1 MALGRE
7 LRGRK
12 ERAEALGKVDSSF
25 AIIGPMAMSAQSGTV
40 GPEQPGLEHPGLE
53 QAELK
58 RHALEERL
66 RALGSVM
73 VAYSGGVDS
82 AFLAATAHRVLGEKM
97 LAVLADSASLARR
110 DMEQARTFAEA
121 QGMPLR
127 VIQTEELDKPEY
139 QRNDANRCFH
149 CKTELFEGMKALGA
163 KLGFTHIAYGMNA
176 DDTRDYRP
184 GQRAAQEHEVLAPLA
199 DAGLTKLEIRTLAKA
214 AGYTLWDRPAAPC
227 LSSRVE
233 YGRTVTREVLEQ
245 VERGEESLRQL
256 GFREFRVRHHGDLA
270 RVEIARSE
278 LQRALTMEMLDAI
291 TAALR
296 KIGFQYVT
304 LDAAGFRSGA
314 MNEVLGNVV
323 LPVEILSR
331 RGT

>member
-1 MALGRE
+1 MAT
-7 LRGRK
+7 
-12 ERAEALGKVDSSF
+12 
-25 AIIGPMAMSAQSGTV
+25 SAQSGTV
-40 GPEQPGLEHPGLE
+40 GLEQPGLE

-58 RHALEERL
+58 LHTLEERL

-110 DMEQARTFAEA
+110 DMEQARVFAES

-127 VIQTEELDKPEY
+127 VIQTGELDKPEY

-163 KLGFTHIAYGMNA
+163 GLGYTHIAYGMNA
-176 DDTRDYRP
+176 DDTQDFRP
-184 GQRAAQEHEVLAPLA
+184 GQRAAQENDVLAPLA
-199 DAGLTKLEIRTLAKA
+199 EVGLTKLEIRTLAKA

-245 VERGEESLRQL
+245 VERGEECLRQL
-256 GFREFRVRHHGDLA
+256 GFREFRVRHHGELA
-270 RVEIARSE
+270 RVEIARGE

-296 KIGFQYVT
+296 KVGFQYVT
-304 LDAAGFRSGA
+304 LDTAGFRSGA
-314 MNEVLGNVV
+314 MNEVLGNVI
-323 LPVEILSR
+323 LPAEILMR
-331 RGT
+331 RGA